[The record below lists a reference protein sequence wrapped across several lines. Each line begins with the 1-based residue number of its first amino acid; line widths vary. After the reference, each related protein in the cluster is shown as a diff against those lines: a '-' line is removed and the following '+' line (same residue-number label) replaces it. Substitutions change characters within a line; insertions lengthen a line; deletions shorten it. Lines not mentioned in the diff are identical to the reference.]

1 LSRIG
6 KNPIAI
12 PSGVKVKVDGRKIVV
27 EGPKGSLEREIP
39 GPVEVAV
46 DEARKA
52 IVVTRGAEDRETR
65 AIHGLI
71 RSLIANMVTGVT
83 DGFEKRLE
91 IRGVGYR
98 AEQQGANVLFRLGF
112 SHDTTYEPPE
122 GVTLSVENNLI
133 IVVRGADKR
142 AVGHVA
148 AEIRSLRPVEA
159 YKGKGIRYVGERIR
173 LKPGKAAKV
182 GADLGG

>member
-1 LSRIG
+1 MSRVG
-6 KNPIAI
+6 NMPIEV
-12 PSGVKVKVDGRKIVV
+12 PQGVKVDLDQRNTVTVIGPNGELSTRLHRDMIIEVDAQEIRVKRPSDGR
-27 EGPKGSLEREIP
+27 EHRSL
-39 GPVEVAV
+39 
-46 DEARKA
+46 
-52 IVVTRGAEDRETR
+52 
-65 AIHGLI
+65 HGLT

-98 AEQQGANVLFRLGF
+98 AEQQGANILFRLGF
-112 SHDTTYEPPE
+112 SHDITYDAPE
-122 GVTLSVENNLI
+122 GVALSVENNLI
-133 IVVRGADKR
+133 IVVRSADKR

-173 LKPGKAAKV
+173 LKPGKAAKI